1 MQEELDDILRYGA
14 MELFGE
20 EDEEGK
26 ARQIHYDDAA
36 IDRFVLCKLADI
48 CSAPFF
54 QWIGNHVYQA
64 KLVSIC
70 RLLDRAQVMDE
81 EVKAEDEEDNDLL
94 KAFKVRNL
102 N

>member
-1 MQEELDDILRYGA
+1 MQCVMQEELDDILRYGA

-36 IDRFVLCKLADI
+36 
-48 CSAPFF
+48 
-54 QWIGNHVYQA
+54 IGNHVYQA